1 MSDRKTISES
11 PNQRPFVL
19 PDHLIVAVYLVALS
33 LIYFP
38 FVIYFARHLS
48 FWYDELFTYYVASL
62 PDVRTIWRSLLAG
75 MDVHPPLDYILSHY
89 SMLLFGHSELGARIP
104 SIAAFYGSLLC
115 VFFYARAAHSTL
127 AGVIASS
134 MLLGSSASR
143 YAVEARGYSL
153 VLFFASAALL
163 LWRALSVDRKAPLWR
178 WLTLGTCLAGAVWT
192 HYYGVLIIAAFAIA
206 GVVYWAER
214 GRFPTQLF
222 VTLVAVTTAV
232 VPVVPF
238 AIAAKS
244 YSSHFWSV
252 PPSNPIP
259 AMHDSIGR
267 LGYAGVELLLL
278 FALCTL
284 LLSRAPSMR
293 WFLPQWETR
302 FELAKSEI
310 ALLIALQFAPV
321 MQWLLART
329 VTNAYVWRYTIAS
342 IAAASV
348 VGGLLLAQICA
359 RNSTLALAVCL
370 VCILYASDALLSLR
384 YLRVSRQ
391 QRLATVAA
399 LDTHLQSSTTV
410 LAAPHGNTYLV
421 YYYYGSLR
429 LKRNLVMFSDEDA
442 AVRLGHTDTDQI
454 ALEHLAS
461 FVPMRLEPV
470 NRFIASHP
478 RIDLTSGRYDSE
490 TWIIPK
496 LLESGYRVSFAPT
509 RVHEVIYNCEYA
521 KGQQ

>member
-1 MSDRKTISES
+1 MSDRKTVSES
-11 PNQRPFVL
+11 SDEPSFVL
-19 PDHLIVAVYLVALS
+19 TDHLIVAVYLSALS

-38 FVIYFARHLS
+38 FAFHFARHLS
-48 FWYDELFTYYVASL
+48 FWYDELFTYYVAFL

-75 MDVHPPLDYILSHY
+75 MDVHPPLDYILRHY

-104 SIAAFYGSLLC
+104 SIAAFYGSFLC

-153 VLFFASAALL
+153 ILFFASAALL
-163 LWRALSVDRKAPLWR
+163 LWRALSGERKAPLWM
-178 WLTLGTCLAGAVWT
+178 WVTLGMCLAGSVWT

-206 GVVYWAER
+206 GLVYWAER
-214 GRFPTQLF
+214 GRFPTELF
-222 VTLVAVTTAV
+222 ITLMAVITAI
-232 VPVVPF
+232 VPLVPF
-238 AIAAKS
+238 AAAARS
-244 YSSHFWSV
+244 YSSHFWSL
-252 PPSNPIP
+252 PPSNPFA

-278 FALCTL
+278 IALCTL
-284 LLSRAPSMR
+284 LLSRAPSMP
-293 WFLPQWETR
+293 WSVPQWGAP
-302 FELAKSEI
+302 FEMARSEI
-310 ALLIALQFAPV
+310 ALLIALQFGPV

-329 VTNAYVWRYTIAS
+329 ITNAYVWRYTIAS
-342 IAAASV
+342 IAAACV
-348 VGGLLLAQICA
+348 VGGLLLARLCA
-359 RNSTLALAVCL
+359 FNSTLALAVCL
-370 VCILYASDALLSLR
+370 VCILYAPDALFSLR
-384 YLRVSRQ
+384 YLRVTRQ

-399 LDTHLQSSTTV
+399 LDNHLQSSTAA

-421 YYYYGSLR
+421 YYYYGSVR

-442 AVRLGHTDTDQI
+442 AVRLGHTDSDQI

-461 FVPMRLEPV
+461 FVPIRLEPV
-470 NRFIASHP
+470 GPFIASHP
-478 RIDLTSGRYDSE
+478 RIDLTIGRYDSE

-496 LLESGYRVSFAPT
+496 LLESGYKVSLAPVRVQ
-509 RVHEVIYNCEYA
+509 EVIYNCEYVNA
-521 KGQQ
+521 QQ